1 MSDADDFMTRYLN
14 NITSQY
20 ESSRFK
26 PEYEPAE
33 PETTKVTCRDGVEL
47 TVDIFR
53 PATPGPYPTIVVR
66 CPYPQQVELWKLHGE
81 HLNRRGYAMVCEWC
95 RGTYTSGGTWE
106 PNVNERNDGADLLAW
121 CEHQDWIDVIG
132 LWGTS

>member
-33 PETTKVTCRDGVEL
+33 PETTKVTSVSYTHL
-47 TVDIFR
+47 TL
-53 PATPGPYPTIVVR
+53 PT
-66 CPYPQQVELWKLHGE
+66 
-81 HLNRRGYAMVCEWC
+81 
-95 RGTYTSGGTWE
+95 T
-106 PNVNERNDGADLLAW
+106 
-121 CEHQDWIDVIG
+121 
-132 LWGTS
+132 

>member
-81 HLNRRGYAMVCEWC
+81 HLNRRGYAPLTLC
-95 RGTYTSGGTWE
+95 RACGHAE
-106 PNVNERNDGADLLAW
+106 LALLAD
-121 CEHQDWIDVIG
+121 QFAALLRPPLRAATPDRS
-132 LWGTS
+132 LRR

>member
-81 HLNRRGYAMVCEWC
+81 HLNRRGLRDGVRMVP
-95 RGTYTSGGTWE
+95 RTYTSGGTWE
-106 PNVNERNDGADLLAW
+106 PNVNERSDGATCSPGAN
-121 CEHQDWIDVIG
+121 IRTG
-132 LWGTS
+132 ST

>member
-81 HLNRRGYAMVCEWC
+81 HLNRRGYAMVCEW
-95 RGTYTSGGTWE
+95 
-106 PNVNERNDGADLLAW
+106 
-121 CEHQDWIDVIG
+121 
-132 LWGTS
+132 

>member
-33 PETTKVTCRDGVEL
+33 PETTKVTCRD
-47 TVDIFR
+47 
-53 PATPGPYPTIVVR
+53 A
-66 CPYPQQVELWKLHGE
+66 
-81 HLNRRGYAMVCEWC
+81 
-95 RGTYTSGGTWE
+95 S
-106 PNVNERNDGADLLAW
+106 
-121 CEHQDWIDVIG
+121 
-132 LWGTS
+132 S